1 MKPMKQST
9 KDQVAG
15 KVQAVKGKIK
25 EKAGQISGDMDLED
39 EGTTD
44 RVVGKAREV
53 IGKIEKATG
62 A

>member
-1 MKPMKQST
+1 MKQST
-9 KDQVAG
+9 KDQAAG
-15 KVQAVKGKIK
+15 KLQAVKGKLK
-25 EKAGQISGDMDLED
+25 EKAGQVTGNPELED

-53 IGKIEKATG
+53 IGKIEKAAG

>member
-1 MKPMKQST
+1 MKQST
-9 KDQVAG
+9 KDQAAG
-15 KVQAVKGKIK
+15 KLQAVKGKLK
-25 EKAGQISGDMDLED
+25 EKAGQVTSNPELED

-53 IGKIEKATG
+53 IGKIEKASG